1 MKEGITKGI
10 IPFIS
15 FCQLGKE
22 EMVIILSAAKA
33 VLAKAVLWCVFYDF
47 ILSCQDSAKQN
58 IPSDLAK
65 TQLPPVPWFVF
76 LSAI

>member
-10 IPFIS
+10 FPFIS

-33 VLAKAVLWCVFYDF
+33 VLWCVFYDF
-47 ILSCQDSAKQN
+47 ILSCKDSAKQN